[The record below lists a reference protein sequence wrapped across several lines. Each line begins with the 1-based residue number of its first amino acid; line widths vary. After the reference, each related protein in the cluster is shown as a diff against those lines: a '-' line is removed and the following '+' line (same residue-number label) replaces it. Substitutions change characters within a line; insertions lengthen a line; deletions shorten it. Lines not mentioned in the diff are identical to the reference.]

1 MRRPD
6 PHRRGLLTRFFREFV
21 RPYLGLQLEIGICL
35 LAEVVL
41 RLVDPL
47 VLRAI
52 VDRALGDGDFRLL
65 VVLVGVLAVV
75 LVFRVAFHLVTVWLY
90 SYSGLRILFDV
101 RQRLYEQVQRLSPY
115 FFRGERGGDIL
126 ARLTSDVDVL
136 HRTAAQTLVNAAQD
150 VLTIAGILAVLTW
163 LDPLLTLV
171 LVVAYPF
178 LLFALARV
186 NRRLRDEG
194 IRARQAIGELYSF
207 VDERVSAVRLV
218 QEFLREKAEARRHVA
233 VSRPWIRS
241 NLRLSLVGAFQY
253 SLADMVAT
261 GSFIVVFL
269 LGGTRV
275 LAGQLSL
282 GSLVAYYTLA
292 TRLFRPISGLV
303 GINVDLQVARAS
315 LARIFELLDTEPDVR
330 EAPHARVPARIRGEV
345 DVERVHLTWPDGTRG
360 LAGVDLHVPAGSV
373 VALVGPSGSGKS
385 TLAALLA
392 RYRDPDRGRVVI
404 DGLDVREW
412 RLRALR
418 RSVGIVPQETQLFHD
433 TLRANLL
440 LARPRATEAEL
451 LDVLEAC
458 GLGEFVAHLPEGLDT
473 VVGEEG
479 MRLSGGERQ
488 RLALARAL
496 LKDPAIHVLDE
507 ATSAL
512 DPRTEREVLARFFER
527 VRGRTVIL
535 VAHRLTTV
543 TGVDRIFVLHE
554 GRIVE
559 EGTHEDLHAAGGLY
573 RALWDDQLRGA
584 GGRLQE

>member
-1 MRRPD
+1 M
-6 PHRRGLLTRFFREFV
+6 
-21 RPYLGLQLEIGICL
+21 
-35 LAEVVL
+35 
-41 RLVDPL
+41 
-47 VLRAI
+47 
-52 VDRALGDGDFRLL
+52 
-65 VVLVGVLAVV
+65 
-75 LVFRVAFHLVTVWLY
+75 WLY
-90 SYSGLRILFDV
+90 SYSGLRILFDL
-101 RQRLYEQVQRLSPY
+101 RQRLYEHVQRLSPY
-115 FFRGERGGDIL
+115 FFRGERGGDLL
-126 ARLTSDVDVL
+126 ARLTADVDVL
-136 HRTAAQTLVNAAQD
+136 HRTAAQTIVNAAQD

-171 LVVAYPF
+171 LVLAYPF
-178 LLFALARV
+178 LLLLLARV

-194 IRARQAIGELYSF
+194 IRAREAIGELYSF
-207 VDERVSAVRLV
+207 ADERVSSIRLI
-218 QEFLREKAEARRHVA
+218 QEFLREKAEARRHVS
-233 VSRPWIRS
+233 VSRPWILS
-241 NLRLSLVGAFQY
+241 NLRLSLAGALQY
-253 SLADMVAT
+253 SLADIVAT

-269 LGGTRV
+269 LGGARV
-275 LAGQLSL
+275 LSGHLSL

-315 LARIFELLDTEPDVR
+315 LARLFELLDTEPEVR
-330 EAPHARVPARIRGEV
+330 EEPRARVPEKIRG
-345 DVERVHLTWPDGTRG
+345 RVSLEAVHVTWPDGTRG
-360 LAGVDLHVPAGSV
+360 LAGVDLHVPEGSV

-385 TLAALLA
+385 TLASLLG

-404 DGLDVREW
+404 DGLDARYW
-412 RLRALR
+412 KLRALR
-418 RSVGIVPQETQLFHD
+418 RAVGIVPQETRLFHD

-440 LARPRATEAEL
+440 LARPGASDAEL
-451 LDVLEAC
+451 LDALEAC
-458 GLGEFVAHLPEGLDT
+458 GLTAFLSRLPDGLDT

-512 DPRTEREVLARFFER
+512 DPRTERDVLARFFER
-527 VRGRTVIL
+527 VRGRTVVL

-559 EGTHEDLHAAGGLY
+559 AGTHGELLAAGGLY
-573 RALWDDQLRGA
+573 RTLWDDQLRGA
-584 GGRLQE
+584 GTPGQD